1 VAALLSLRASGEASY
16 GDPRTEQVKHISKFH
31 ANRAALFAPYLAWDL
46 CFHVCILISTDA
58 EHYTLGLSYCKTH
71 RQPRKGFL

>member
-31 ANRAALFAPYLAWDL
+31 ANRARFLL
-46 CFHVCILISTDA
+46 HIL
-58 EHYTLGLSYCKTH
+58 LGIYV
-71 RQPRKGFL
+71 FMYAF